1 MIHGRNLIVALDGVP
16 VAGAKSCQFQIS
28 QNFIKACSPTEGRT
42 KRKVPTDYDWS
53 MSVDCL
59 IPSSTLSVSLVD
71 KLIAGTRVLLTFTDG
86 SGQNRAGFAY
96 VKSCDE
102 SGSIGSLAKFS
113 ASFEADGSLYKYT
126 GYTPDAFKEGDKVQI
141 RVINEN
147 VIYIFN
153 TQQRGDE
160 LFGVEIHPSKN
171 GTLYMFGD
179 YLLQGWVLYND
190 QFSTIKTKL
199 YNNQDPDSTITA
211 CGAVANTISL
221 TSSQYYT
228 FICNISTANLT
239 PYRLLFLYE

>member
-59 IPSSTLSVSLVD
+59 IPSSTLSVLLVD

-102 SGSIGSLAKFS
+102 GGPVGGLATFS
-113 ASFEADGSLYKYT
+113 ASFESDGALYNLIKYNT
-126 GYTPDAFKEGDKVQI
+126 EPFTEGENLYMYIDQSNDQMVYYWSGSITYGVQVITTKPSILYPMVNNVWVVYKETFANIKYSIEDEESTDLYEAEVAHGHTEGKIVQLEANETYTILTDNHDG
-141 RVINEN
+141 
-147 VIYIFN
+147 
-153 TQQRGDE
+153 
-160 LFGVEIHPSKN
+160 PSD
-171 GTLYMFGD
+171 GTLFFV
-179 YLLQGWVLYND
+179 LQEV
-190 QFSTIKTKL
+190 
-199 YNNQDPDSTITA
+199 
-211 CGAVANTISL
+211 
-221 TSSQYYT
+221 
-228 FICNISTANLT
+228 
-239 PYRLLFLYE
+239 